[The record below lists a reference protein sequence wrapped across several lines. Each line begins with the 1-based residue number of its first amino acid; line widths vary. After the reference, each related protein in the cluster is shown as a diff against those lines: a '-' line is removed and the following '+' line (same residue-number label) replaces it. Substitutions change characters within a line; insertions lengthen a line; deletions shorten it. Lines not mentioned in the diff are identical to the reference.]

1 MNKQYWYFLIYLD
14 NEYKHKREVY
24 LQKCILDTKNRNQ
37 RPKIFLTIEQISFNF
52 DIKRKIVSD
61 IFYKSCEDKEGD
73 RPWIDFH
80 NVRKI
85 IKSTKNKRV
94 GDLYDIGY
102 TSIVEENFWK
112 YMMRKRKSQ
121 KTMARM
127 LKERFKKIEEL

>member
-14 NEYKHKREVY
+14 DEYKHKREVY
-24 LQKCILDTKNRNQ
+24 LQKCILDTKNRDR
-37 RPKIFLTIEQISFNF
+37 RPIIFLTIEQISFNF

-61 IFYKSCEDKEGD
+61 IFYKSCEEGS
-73 RPWIDFH
+73 WIDFH

-85 IKSTKNKRV
+85 IKSTKNKQV
-94 GDLYDIGY
+94 SDLYDLGY

-112 YMMRKRKSQ
+112 YMMRKRKNQ

-127 LKERFKKIEEL
+127 LKERFKNKEELY